1 MCEKHALSRRQA
13 AFVLCIAPSTINYID
28 HPREPE
34 IQEQIAEQ
42 LRQLVEKHPTA
53 GFKQCFHRLKRQGF
67 TWNHKRVYRI
77 YKLLGL
83 NRRKRKKK
91 RLPARVKRP
100 LVAQYQ
106 PNAMWSMDFVHDQ
119 LADGRSF
126 RVLNIMDDFNREII
140 AQEADTSLSAPR
152 VIRVLERV
160 CADFGT
166 PKAIRSD
173 NGPEFVSH
181 AMKRWCKRQGIDHQF
196 IRPGKPT
203 ENAYVERSHRTLREE
218 LLNLFTFNSLD
229 DVREHLWQWSED
241 YNLHRPHSALG
252 YQTPMDLRRNYER
265 QFSLKA
271 SSLYSNP
278 TANSLLLSTFN

>member
-1 MCEKHALSRRQA
+1 M
-13 AFVLCIAPSTINYID
+13 
-28 HPREPE
+28 
-34 IQEQIAEQ
+34 
-42 LRQLVEKHPTA
+42 
-53 GFKQCFHRLKRQGF
+53 
-67 TWNHKRVYRI
+67 WNHKRVYRV

-83 NRRKRKKK
+83 NRRTRKKK

-100 LVAQYQ
+100 LVTQHQ

-126 RVLNIMDDFNREII
+126 RILNIMDDFNREII
-140 AQEADTSLSAPR
+140 AQEADTSLPATR

-160 CADFGT
+160 CAEYGL

-181 AMKRWCKRQGIDHQF
+181 AMKRWCEQQGIDHQF

-218 LLNLFTFNSLD
+218 LLNLFTFSTLHE
-229 DVREHLWQWSED
+229 VREHLWTWSED
-241 YNLHRPHSALG
+241 YNRHRPHSALG
-252 YQTPMDLRRNYER
+252 YQTPIDLRRDYER
-265 QFSLKA
+265 LFSLKA
-271 SSLYSNP
+271 SFLYSKP
-278 TANSLLLSTFN
+278 TGNSFSLSTFK